1 MFTQGPPDAGEGP
14 YPNLLLKIG
23 GAILESESQK
33 GLITVHLTL
42 NELWMVREVAKSSVV
57 VGSERVGLSLLLKTY
72 AGIRFLVT
80 ASVIGEFGEAPEGTD
95 PETLTRF
102 NLVKKILKEGG
113 DCDDSRDDWDH
124 SGPGQDGPG
133 DDAATAA

>member
-42 NELWMVREVAKSSVV
+42 NELWMIREVAKSSVV
-57 VGSERVGLSLLLKTY
+57 VGSERVGLNLLLKIYGGLRVLSASAEITDFENQ
-72 AGIRFLVT
+72 IR
-80 ASVIGEFGEAPEGTD
+80 
-95 PETLTRF
+95 
-102 NLVKKILKEGG
+102 KGG
-113 DCDDSRDDWDH
+113 DFGGDTAIRSDSDSAGH
-124 SGPGQDGPG
+124 
-133 DDAATAA
+133 DAATAA